1 MADINSFFEEGIKSY
16 IEQSFLK
23 YSKNA
28 KIIFDKN
35 FDTNLIQPLFINDI
49 SLYKNL
55 IQKNKL
61 KSEIWGLIFE
71 LIDQLINKLLS
82 EYNETLKN
90 MKNKIIKYV
99 QKIKKSNEL
108 IELYRKKIKEKEEE
122 ISNNNNN
129 STKYKEKK
137 DNTDNEN
144 DINSE
149 EKYYEKNIAEW
160 NGKLI
165 NKITQYRTKKDEEKN
180 NIGEY
185 QKKLRHRERSVIIGK
200 IRILMIKILQI
211 TITILINE
219 INGVEIKNK
228 NYSKE
233 DNYKLLDEYINDLID
248 KIEKNKDKTYID
260 YTLYIKN
267 FLIQLALIINNKGYK
282 DINISFLKQI
292 LNTFNN
298 IKKVYSNSHI
308 SDLIKYIEKLI
319 SKPDAFLCRNAFAIL
334 KDASLRKIKPRSRN
348 NSFDKNDMMTNNQN
362 NKIEGNRKIDE
373 FITSKKREE
382 KSDSEDDEEDFQ
394 KKLSSVISFK
404 NSSTQN
410 NNLNINFQSQ
420 SSLGLHDTYKHKSL
434 LNDSALSNN
443 SLIYIDNQNG
453 TNLLNSSRISL
464 DDSISKQGM
473 YRSGSCSELLGIN
486 SRLASNLPTLRNTQK
501 EKKKNLLEKF
511 GKKMKMKKINIERKS
526 SNEKLDKIFGKEIR
540 NIVNHNF
547 YNNEG
552 SSYNKNKNTT
562 ATENK
567 KNNTN
572 KNSNDILAVKT
583 PVKNMNESSQKK
595 DDYNNNIGNN
605 VLKQTGIK
613 KNLQLLFNQQTD
625 KF

>member
-23 YSKNA
+23 YSKS
-28 KIIFDKN
+28 IETIFDKN

-61 KSEIWGLIFE
+61 KSEIWGLIYN
-71 LIDQLINKLLS
+71 LIDQKINQLLCGC
-82 EYNETLKN
+82 NDVVKN
-90 MKNKIIKYV
+90 MKNQVIKYT
-99 QKIKKSNEL
+99 QKIKKSNGL
-108 IELYRKKIKEKEEE
+108 IEQYRKLIKEKNEE
-122 ISNNNNN
+122 INNNNK
-129 STKYKEKK
+129 SLKEKK
-137 DNTDNEN
+137 DNSDYEN
-144 DINSE
+144 DLNLE
-149 EKYYEKNIAEW
+149 DKNYENEIAQC

-165 NKITQYRTKKDEEKN
+165 NEITEYRKKKEDEKE
-180 NIGEY
+180 NINRY
-185 QKKLRHRERSVIIGK
+185 QKKLRNRERNVIIGK
-200 IRILMIKILQI
+200 IRILKIKILHI

-219 INGVEIKNK
+219 INGQEIKNK
-228 NYSKE
+228 NYNKE
-233 DNYKLLDEYINDLID
+233 NNYKLLNDYINDFID
-248 KIEKNKDKTYID
+248 KIEKNKDKVYID
-260 YTLYIKN
+260 YTSFIKN

-282 DINISFLKQI
+282 DINISFLNQI

-308 SDLIKYIEKLI
+308 SDVIKYVEKLI
-319 SKPDAFLCRNAFAIL
+319 SKPDTFLCPNAFKIL

-348 NSFDKNDMMTNNQN
+348 NSFDKNDIVNNNQN

-373 FITSKKREE
+373 FITYKKREE

-394 KKLSSVISFK
+394 KKLSNVISFK

-410 NNLNINFQSQ
+410 NIPNINFLSQ

-486 SRLASNLPTLRNTQK
+486 SRLASNLPTLRNTKK

-567 KNNTN
+567 KEKNNS
-572 KNSNDILAVKT
+572 KKISSEILAVKT
-583 PVKNMNESSQKK
+583 PVKNTNENSQEKEEQNI
-595 DDYNNNIGNN
+595 NNNI
-605 VLKQTGIK
+605 LKQSGIK

>member
-23 YSKNA
+23 YSKS
-28 KIIFDKN
+28 IETIFDKN
-35 FDTNLIQPLFINDI
+35 FDTNLIQPLFISDI

-61 KSEIWGLIFE
+61 KSEIWGLIYN
-71 LIDQLINKLLS
+71 LIDQKINQLLCGC
-82 EYNETLKN
+82 NDVVKN
-90 MKNKIIKYV
+90 MKNQVIKYT
-99 QKIKKSNEL
+99 QKIKKSNGL
-108 IELYRKKIKEKEEE
+108 IEQYRKLIKEKNEE
-122 ISNNNNN
+122 INNNNK
-129 STKYKEKK
+129 SLKEKK
-137 DNTDNEN
+137 DNSDYEN
-144 DINSE
+144 DLNLE
-149 EKYYEKNIAEW
+149 DKNYENEIAQC

-165 NKITQYRTKKDEEKN
+165 NEITEYRKKKEDEKE
-180 NIGEY
+180 NINKY
-185 QKKLRHRERSVIIGK
+185 QKKLRNRERNVIIGK
-200 IRILMIKILQI
+200 IRILKIKILHI

-219 INGVEIKNK
+219 INGQEIKNK
-228 NYSKE
+228 NYNKE
-233 DNYKLLDEYINDLID
+233 NNYKLLNDYINDFID
-248 KIEKNKDKTYID
+248 KIEKNKDKVYID
-260 YTLYIKN
+260 YTSFIKN

-282 DINISFLKQI
+282 DINISFLNLI

-308 SDLIKYIEKLI
+308 SEVIKYVEKLI
-319 SKPDAFLCRNAFAIL
+319 SKPDTFLCPNAFKIL

-348 NSFDKNDMMTNNQN
+348 NSFDKNDIVSNNQN

-373 FITSKKREE
+373 FITYKKREE

-394 KKLSSVISFK
+394 KKLSNVISFK

-410 NNLNINFQSQ
+410 NIPNINFLSQ

-486 SRLASNLPTLRNTQK
+486 SRLASNLPTLRNTKK

-567 KNNTN
+567 KEKNNT
-572 KNSNDILAVKT
+572 KKISSEILAVKT
-583 PVKNMNESSQKK
+583 PVKNTNENSQEKEVQNI
-595 DDYNNNIGNN
+595 NNNI
-605 VLKQTGIK
+605 LKQSGIK

>member
-23 YSKNA
+23 YSKS
-28 KIIFDKN
+28 IETIFDKN
-35 FDTNLIQPLFINDI
+35 FDTNLIQPLFISDI

-61 KSEIWGLIFE
+61 KSEIWGLIYN
-71 LIDQLINKLLS
+71 LIDQKINQLLCGC
-82 EYNETLKN
+82 NDVVKN
-90 MKNKIIKYV
+90 MKNQVIKYT
-99 QKIKKSNEL
+99 QKIKKSNGL
-108 IELYRKKIKEKEEE
+108 IEQYRKLIKEKNEE
-122 ISNNNNN
+122 INNNNK
-129 STKYKEKK
+129 SLKEKK
-137 DNTDNEN
+137 DNSDYEN
-144 DINSE
+144 DLNLE
-149 EKYYEKNIAEW
+149 DKNYENEIAQC

-165 NKITQYRTKKDEEKN
+165 NEITEYRKKKEDEKE
-180 NIGEY
+180 NINRY
-185 QKKLRHRERSVIIGK
+185 QKKLRNRERNVIIGK
-200 IRILMIKILQI
+200 IRILKIKILHI

-219 INGVEIKNK
+219 INGQEIKNK
-228 NYSKE
+228 NYNKE
-233 DNYKLLDEYINDLID
+233 NNYKLLNDYINDFID
-248 KIEKNKDKTYID
+248 KIEKNKDKVYID
-260 YTLYIKN
+260 YTSFIKN

-282 DINISFLKQI
+282 DINISFLNQI

-308 SDLIKYIEKLI
+308 SDVIKYVEKLI
-319 SKPDAFLCRNAFAIL
+319 SKPDTFLCPNAFKIL

-348 NSFDKNDMMTNNQN
+348 NSFDKNDIMSNNQN

-373 FITSKKREE
+373 FITYKKREE

-394 KKLSSVISFK
+394 KKLSNVISFK

-410 NNLNINFQSQ
+410 NIPNINFLSQ

-486 SRLASNLPTLRNTQK
+486 SRLASNLPTLRNTKK

-567 KNNTN
+567 KEKNNT
-572 KNSNDILAVKT
+572 KKISSEILAVKT
-583 PVKNMNESSQKK
+583 PVKNKNENSQEKEEQNI
-595 DDYNNNIGNN
+595 NNNI
-605 VLKQTGIK
+605 LKQSGIK

>member
-23 YSKNA
+23 YSKS
-28 KIIFDKN
+28 IETIFDKN
-35 FDTNLIQPLFINDI
+35 FDTNLIQPLFISDI

-61 KSEIWGLIFE
+61 KSEIWGLIYN
-71 LIDQLINKLLS
+71 LIDQKINQLLCGC
-82 EYNETLKN
+82 NDVVKN
-90 MKNKIIKYV
+90 MKNQVIKYT
-99 QKIKKSNEL
+99 QKIKKSNGL
-108 IELYRKKIKEKEEE
+108 IEQYRKLIKEKNEE
-122 ISNNNNN
+122 INNNNK
-129 STKYKEKK
+129 SLKEKK
-137 DNTDNEN
+137 DNSDYEN
-144 DINSE
+144 DLNLE
-149 EKYYEKNIAEW
+149 DKNYENEIAQC

-165 NKITQYRTKKDEEKN
+165 NEITEYRKKKEDEKE
-180 NIGEY
+180 NINRY
-185 QKKLRHRERSVIIGK
+185 QKKLRNRERNVIIGK
-200 IRILMIKILQI
+200 IRILKIKILHI

-219 INGVEIKNK
+219 INGKEIKNK
-228 NYSKE
+228 NYNKE
-233 DNYKLLDEYINDLID
+233 NNYKLLNDYINVFID
-248 KIEKNKDKTYID
+248 KIEKNKDKVYID
-260 YTLYIKN
+260 YTSFIKN

-282 DINISFLKQI
+282 DINISFLNQI

-308 SDLIKYIEKLI
+308 SEVIKYVEKLI
-319 SKPDAFLCRNAFAIL
+319 SKPDTFLCPNAFKIL

-348 NSFDKNDMMTNNQN
+348 NSFDKNDIVNNNQN

-373 FITSKKREE
+373 FITYKKREE

-394 KKLSSVISFK
+394 KKLSNVISFK

-410 NNLNINFQSQ
+410 NIPNINFLSQ

-486 SRLASNLPTLRNTQK
+486 SRLASNLPTLRNTKK

-567 KNNTN
+567 KEKNNT
-572 KNSNDILAVKT
+572 KKISSEILAVKT
-583 PVKNMNESSQKK
+583 PVKNKNENSQEKEEQNI
-595 DDYNNNIGNN
+595 NNNI
-605 VLKQTGIK
+605 LKQSGIK

>member
-23 YSKNA
+23 YSKS
-28 KIIFDKN
+28 IETIFDKN
-35 FDTNLIQPLFINDI
+35 FDTNLIQPLFISDI

-61 KSEIWGLIFE
+61 KSEIWGLIYN
-71 LIDQLINKLLS
+71 LIDQKINQLLCGC
-82 EYNETLKN
+82 NDVVKN
-90 MKNKIIKYV
+90 MKNQVIKYT
-99 QKIKKSNEL
+99 QKIKKSNGL
-108 IELYRKKIKEKEEE
+108 IEQYRKLIKEKNEE
-122 ISNNNNN
+122 INNNNK
-129 STKYKEKK
+129 SLKEKK
-137 DNTDNEN
+137 DNSDYEN
-144 DINSE
+144 DLNLE
-149 EKYYEKNIAEW
+149 DKNYENEIAQC

-165 NKITQYRTKKDEEKN
+165 NEITEYRKKKEDEKE
-180 NIGEY
+180 NINRY
-185 QKKLRHRERSVIIGK
+185 QKKLRNRERNVIIGK
-200 IRILMIKILQI
+200 IRILKIKILHI

-219 INGVEIKNK
+219 INGQEIKNK
-228 NYSKE
+228 NYNKE
-233 DNYKLLDEYINDLID
+233 NNYKLLNDYINDFID
-248 KIEKNKDKTYID
+248 KIEKNKDKVYID
-260 YTLYIKN
+260 YTSFIKN

-282 DINISFLKQI
+282 DINISFLNLI

-308 SDLIKYIEKLI
+308 SDVIKYVEKLI
-319 SKPDAFLCRNAFAIL
+319 SKPDTFLCPNAFKIL

-348 NSFDKNDMMTNNQN
+348 NSFDKNDIVSNNQN

-373 FITSKKREE
+373 FITYKKREE

-394 KKLSSVISFK
+394 KKLSNVISFK

-410 NNLNINFQSQ
+410 NIPNINFLSQ

-486 SRLASNLPTLRNTQK
+486 SRLASNLPTLRNTKK

-567 KNNTN
+567 KEKNNT
-572 KNSNDILAVKT
+572 KKISSEILAVKT
-583 PVKNMNESSQKK
+583 PVKNTNENCQEKEEQNI
-595 DDYNNNIGNN
+595 NNNI
-605 VLKQTGIK
+605 LKQSGIK

>member
-23 YSKNA
+23 YSKS
-28 KIIFDKN
+28 IETIFDKN
-35 FDTNLIQPLFINDI
+35 FDTNLIQPLFISDI

-61 KSEIWGLIFE
+61 KSEIWGLIYN
-71 LIDQLINKLLS
+71 LIDQKINQLLCGC
-82 EYNETLKN
+82 NDVVKN
-90 MKNKIIKYV
+90 MKNQVIKYT
-99 QKIKKSNEL
+99 QKIKKSNGL
-108 IELYRKKIKEKEEE
+108 IEQYRKLIKEKNEE
-122 ISNNNNN
+122 INNNNK
-129 STKYKEKK
+129 SLKEKK
-137 DNTDNEN
+137 DNSDYEN
-144 DINSE
+144 DLNLE
-149 EKYYEKNIAEW
+149 DKNYENEIAQC

-165 NKITQYRTKKDEEKN
+165 NEITEYRKKKEDEKE
-180 NIGEY
+180 NINRY
-185 QKKLRHRERSVIIGK
+185 QKKLRNRERNVIIGK
-200 IRILMIKILQI
+200 IRILKIKILHI

-219 INGVEIKNK
+219 INGQEIKNK
-228 NYSKE
+228 NYNKE
-233 DNYKLLDEYINDLID
+233 NNYKLLNDYINDFID
-248 KIEKNKDKTYID
+248 KIEKNKDKVYID
-260 YTLYIKN
+260 YTSFIKN

-282 DINISFLKQI
+282 DINISFLNLI

-308 SDLIKYIEKLI
+308 SDVIKYVEKLI
-319 SKPDAFLCRNAFAIL
+319 SKPDTFLCPNAFKIL

-348 NSFDKNDMMTNNQN
+348 NSFDKNDIVSNNQN

-373 FITSKKREE
+373 FITYKKREE

-410 NNLNINFQSQ
+410 NIPNINFLSQ

-486 SRLASNLPTLRNTQK
+486 SRLASNLPTLRNTKK

-567 KNNTN
+567 KEKNNT
-572 KNSNDILAVKT
+572 KKISSEILAVKT
-583 PVKNMNESSQKK
+583 PVKNTNENSQEKEEQNI
-595 DDYNNNIGNN
+595 NNNI
-605 VLKQTGIK
+605 LKQSGIK

>member
-23 YSKNA
+23 YSKS
-28 KIIFDKN
+28 IETIFDKN
-35 FDTNLIQPLFINDI
+35 FDTNLIQPLFISDI

-61 KSEIWGLIFE
+61 KSEIWGLIYN
-71 LIDQLINKLLS
+71 LIDQKINQLLCGC
-82 EYNETLKN
+82 NDVVKN
-90 MKNKIIKYV
+90 MKNQVIKYT
-99 QKIKKSNEL
+99 QKIKKSNGL
-108 IELYRKKIKEKEEE
+108 IEQYRKLIKEKNEE
-122 ISNNNNN
+122 INNNNK
-129 STKYKEKK
+129 SLKEKK
-137 DNTDNEN
+137 DNSDYEN
-144 DINSE
+144 DLNLE
-149 EKYYEKNIAEW
+149 DKNYENEIAQC

-165 NKITQYRTKKDEEKN
+165 NEITEYRKKKEDEKE
-180 NIGEY
+180 NINRY
-185 QKKLRHRERSVIIGK
+185 QKKLRNRERNVIIGK
-200 IRILMIKILQI
+200 IRILKIKILHI

-219 INGVEIKNK
+219 INGQEIKNK
-228 NYSKE
+228 NYNKE
-233 DNYKLLDEYINDLID
+233 NNYKLLNDYINDFID
-248 KIEKNKDKTYID
+248 KIEKNKDKVYID
-260 YTLYIKN
+260 YTSFIKN

-282 DINISFLKQI
+282 DINISFLNLI

-308 SDLIKYIEKLI
+308 SDVIKYVEKLI
-319 SKPDAFLCRNAFAIL
+319 SKPDTFLCPNAFKIL

-348 NSFDKNDMMTNNQN
+348 NSFDKNDIMSNNQN

-373 FITSKKREE
+373 FITYKKREE

-394 KKLSSVISFK
+394 KKLSNVISFK

-410 NNLNINFQSQ
+410 NIPNINFLSQ

-486 SRLASNLPTLRNTQK
+486 SRLASNLPTLRNTKK

-567 KNNTN
+567 KEKNNT
-572 KNSNDILAVKT
+572 KKISSEILAVKT
-583 PVKNMNESSQKK
+583 PVKNTNENSQEKEEQNI
-595 DDYNNNIGNN
+595 NNNI
-605 VLKQTGIK
+605 LKQSGIK

>member
-23 YSKNA
+23 YSKS
-28 KIIFDKN
+28 IETIFDKN
-35 FDTNLIQPLFINDI
+35 FDTNLIQPLFISDI

-61 KSEIWGLIFE
+61 KSEIWGLIYN
-71 LIDQLINKLLS
+71 LIDQKINQLLCGC
-82 EYNETLKN
+82 NDVVKN
-90 MKNKIIKYV
+90 MKNQVIKYT
-99 QKIKKSNEL
+99 QKIKKSNGL
-108 IELYRKKIKEKEEE
+108 IEQYRKLIKEKNEE
-122 ISNNNNN
+122 INNNNK
-129 STKYKEKK
+129 SLKEKK
-137 DNTDNEN
+137 DNSDYEN
-144 DINSE
+144 DLNLE
-149 EKYYEKNIAEW
+149 DKNYENEIAQC

-165 NKITQYRTKKDEEKN
+165 NEITEYRKKKEDEKE
-180 NIGEY
+180 NINRY
-185 QKKLRHRERSVIIGK
+185 QKKLRNRERNVIIGK
-200 IRILMIKILQI
+200 IRILKIKILHI

-219 INGVEIKNK
+219 INGQEIKNK
-228 NYSKE
+228 NYNKE
-233 DNYKLLDEYINDLID
+233 NNYKLLNDYINDFID
-248 KIEKNKDKTYID
+248 KIEKNKDKVYID
-260 YTLYIKN
+260 YTSFIKN

-282 DINISFLKQI
+282 DINISFLNLI

-308 SDLIKYIEKLI
+308 SDVIKYVEKLI
-319 SKPDAFLCRNAFAIL
+319 SKPDTFLCPNAFKIL

-348 NSFDKNDMMTNNQN
+348 NSFDKNDIVSNNQN

-373 FITSKKREE
+373 FITYKKREE

-394 KKLSSVISFK
+394 KKLSNVISFK

-410 NNLNINFQSQ
+410 NIPNINFLSQ

-486 SRLASNLPTLRNTQK
+486 SRLASNLPTLRNTKK

-567 KNNTN
+567 KEKNNT
-572 KNSNDILAVKT
+572 KKISSEILAVKT
-583 PVKNMNESSQKK
+583 PVKNTNENSQEKEEQNI
-595 DDYNNNIGNN
+595 NNNI
-605 VLKQTGIK
+605 LKQSGIK

>member
-1 MADINSFFEEGIKSY
+1 MKTKQLNVMGNQIQVIN
-16 IEQSFLK
+16 
-23 YSKNA
+23 
-28 KIIFDKN
+28 
-35 FDTNLIQPLFINDI
+35 
-49 SLYKNL
+49 
-55 IQKNKL
+55 
-61 KSEIWGLIFE
+61 EITE
-71 LIDQLINKLLS
+71 
-82 EYNETLKN
+82 
-90 MKNKIIKYV
+90 
-99 QKIKKSNEL
+99 
-108 IELYRKKIKEKEEE
+108 YRKKKEDEKE
-122 ISNNNNN
+122 N
-129 STKYKEKK
+129 
-137 DNTDNEN
+137 
-144 DINSE
+144 IN
-149 EKYYEKNIAEW
+149 
-160 NGKLI
+160 
-165 NKITQYRTKKDEEKN
+165 R
-180 NIGEY
+180 Y
-185 QKKLRHRERSVIIGK
+185 QKKLRNRERNVIIGK
-200 IRILMIKILQI
+200 IRILKIKILHI

-219 INGVEIKNK
+219 INGQEIKNK
-228 NYSKE
+228 NYNKE
-233 DNYKLLDEYINDLID
+233 NNYKLLNDYINDFID
-248 KIEKNKDKTYID
+248 KIEKNKDKVYID
-260 YTLYIKN
+260 YTSFIKN

-282 DINISFLKQI
+282 DINISFLNQI

-308 SDLIKYIEKLI
+308 SDVIKYVEKLI
-319 SKPDAFLCRNAFAIL
+319 SKPDTFLCPNAFKIL

-348 NSFDKNDMMTNNQN
+348 NSFDKNDIVNNNQN

-373 FITSKKREE
+373 FITYKKREE

-394 KKLSSVISFK
+394 KKLSNVISFK

-410 NNLNINFQSQ
+410 NIPNINFLSQ

-486 SRLASNLPTLRNTQK
+486 SRLASNLPTLRNTKK

-567 KNNTN
+567 KEKNNT
-572 KNSNDILAVKT
+572 KKISSEILAVKT
-583 PVKNMNESSQKK
+583 PVKNTNENSQEKEEQNI
-595 DDYNNNIGNN
+595 NNNI
-605 VLKQTGIK
+605 LKQSGIK

>member
-23 YSKNA
+23 YSKS
-28 KIIFDKN
+28 IETIFDKN
-35 FDTNLIQPLFINDI
+35 FDTNLIQPLFISDI

-61 KSEIWGLIFE
+61 KSEIWGLIYN
-71 LIDQLINKLLS
+71 LIDQKINQLLCGC
-82 EYNETLKN
+82 NDVVKN
-90 MKNKIIKYV
+90 MKNQVIKYT
-99 QKIKKSNEL
+99 QKIKKSNGL
-108 IELYRKKIKEKEEE
+108 IEQYRKLIKEKNEE
-122 ISNNNNN
+122 INNNNK
-129 STKYKEKK
+129 SLKEKQ
-137 DNTDNEN
+137 DNSDYEN
-144 DINSE
+144 DLNLE
-149 EKYYEKNIAEW
+149 DKNYENEIAQC

-165 NKITQYRTKKDEEKN
+165 NEITEYRKKKEDEKE
-180 NIGEY
+180 NINRY
-185 QKKLRHRERSVIIGK
+185 QKKLRNRERNVIIGK
-200 IRILMIKILQI
+200 IRILKIKILHI

-219 INGVEIKNK
+219 INGQEIKNK
-228 NYSKE
+228 NYNKE
-233 DNYKLLDEYINDLID
+233 NNYKLLNDYINDFID
-248 KIEKNKDKTYID
+248 KIEKNKDKVYID
-260 YTLYIKN
+260 YTSFIKN

-282 DINISFLKQI
+282 DINISFLNLI

-308 SDLIKYIEKLI
+308 SDVIKYVEKLI
-319 SKPDAFLCRNAFAIL
+319 SKPDTFLCPNAFKIL

-348 NSFDKNDMMTNNQN
+348 NSFDKNDIVNNNQN

-373 FITSKKREE
+373 FITYKKREE

-394 KKLSSVISFK
+394 KKLSNVISFK

-410 NNLNINFQSQ
+410 NIPNINFLSQ
-420 SSLGLHDTYKHKSL
+420 SSLGLHDTYKHKLL

-486 SRLASNLPTLRNTQK
+486 SRLASNLPTLRNTKK

-567 KNNTN
+567 KEKNNT
-572 KNSNDILAVKT
+572 KKISSEILAVKT
-583 PVKNMNESSQKK
+583 PVKNKNENSQEKEEQTI
-595 DDYNNNIGNN
+595 NNNI
-605 VLKQTGIK
+605 LKQSGIK

>member
-23 YSKNA
+23 YSKS
-28 KIIFDKN
+28 IETIFDKN
-35 FDTNLIQPLFINDI
+35 FDTYLIQPLFISDI

-61 KSEIWGLIFE
+61 KSEIWGLIYN
-71 LIDQLINKLLS
+71 LIDQKINQLLCGC
-82 EYNETLKN
+82 NDVVKN
-90 MKNKIIKYV
+90 MKNQVIKYT
-99 QKIKKSNEL
+99 QKIKKSNGL
-108 IELYRKKIKEKEEE
+108 IEQYRKLIKEKNEE
-122 ISNNNNN
+122 INNNNK
-129 STKYKEKK
+129 SLKEKK
-137 DNTDNEN
+137 DNSDYEN
-144 DINSE
+144 DLNLE
-149 EKYYEKNIAEW
+149 DKNYENEIAQC

-165 NKITQYRTKKDEEKN
+165 NEITEYRKKKEDEKE
-180 NIGEY
+180 NINRY
-185 QKKLRHRERSVIIGK
+185 QKKLRNRERNVIIGK
-200 IRILMIKILQI
+200 IRILKIKILHI

-219 INGVEIKNK
+219 INGQEIKNK
-228 NYSKE
+228 NYNKE
-233 DNYKLLDEYINDLID
+233 NNYKLLNDYINDFID
-248 KIEKNKDKTYID
+248 KIEKNKDKVYID
-260 YTLYIKN
+260 YTSFIKN

-282 DINISFLKQI
+282 DINISFLNLI

-308 SDLIKYIEKLI
+308 SDVIKYVEKLI
-319 SKPDAFLCRNAFAIL
+319 SKPDTFLCPNAFKIL

-348 NSFDKNDMMTNNQN
+348 NSFDKNDIMSNNQN

-373 FITSKKREE
+373 FITYKKREE

-394 KKLSSVISFK
+394 KKLSNVISFK

-410 NNLNINFQSQ
+410 NIPNINFLSQ

-486 SRLASNLPTLRNTQK
+486 SRLASNLPTLRNTKK

-567 KNNTN
+567 NNT
-572 KNSNDILAVKT
+572 KKISSEILAVKT
-583 PVKNMNESSQKK
+583 PVKNTNENSQEKEEQNI
-595 DDYNNNIGNN
+595 NNNI
-605 VLKQTGIK
+605 LKQSGIK

>member
-23 YSKNA
+23 YSKS
-28 KIIFDKN
+28 IETIFDKN
-35 FDTNLIQPLFINDI
+35 FDTNLIQPLFISDI

-61 KSEIWGLIFE
+61 KSEIWGLIYN
-71 LIDQLINKLLS
+71 LIDQKINQLLCGC
-82 EYNETLKN
+82 NDVVKN
-90 MKNKIIKYV
+90 MKNQVIKYT
-99 QKIKKSNEL
+99 QKIKKSNGL
-108 IELYRKKIKEKEEE
+108 IEQYRKLIKEKNEE
-122 ISNNNNN
+122 INNNNK
-129 STKYKEKK
+129 SLKEKK
-137 DNTDNEN
+137 DNSDYEN
-144 DINSE
+144 DLNLE
-149 EKYYEKNIAEW
+149 DKNYENEIAQC

-165 NKITQYRTKKDEEKN
+165 NEITEFRKKKEDEKE
-180 NIGEY
+180 NINRY
-185 QKKLRHRERSVIIGK
+185 QKKLRNRERNVIIGK
-200 IRILMIKILQI
+200 IRILKIKILHI

-219 INGVEIKNK
+219 INGQEIKNK
-228 NYSKE
+228 NYNKE
-233 DNYKLLDEYINDLID
+233 NNYKLLNDYINDFID
-248 KIEKNKDKTYID
+248 KIEKNKDKVYID
-260 YTLYIKN
+260 YTSFIKN

-282 DINISFLKQI
+282 DINISFLNQI

-308 SDLIKYIEKLI
+308 SEVIKYVEKLI
-319 SKPDAFLCRNAFAIL
+319 SKPDTFLCPNAFKIL

-348 NSFDKNDMMTNNQN
+348 NSFDKNDIVNNNQN

-373 FITSKKREE
+373 FITYKKREE

-394 KKLSSVISFK
+394 KKLSNVISFK

-410 NNLNINFQSQ
+410 NIPNINFLSQ

-486 SRLASNLPTLRNTQK
+486 SRLASNLPTLRNTKK

-567 KNNTN
+567 KEKNNT
-572 KNSNDILAVKT
+572 KKISSEILAVKT
-583 PVKNMNESSQKK
+583 PVKNTNENSQEKEEQNI
-595 DDYNNNIGNN
+595 NNNI
-605 VLKQTGIK
+605 LKQSGIK

>member
-23 YSKNA
+23 YSKS
-28 KIIFDKN
+28 IETIFDKN
-35 FDTNLIQPLFINDI
+35 FDTNLIQPLFISDI

-61 KSEIWGLIFE
+61 KSEIWGLIYN
-71 LIDQLINKLLS
+71 LIDQKINQLL
-82 EYNETLKN
+82 YVCNDVVKN
-90 MKNKIIKYV
+90 MKNQVIKYT
-99 QKIKKSNEL
+99 QKIKKSNGL
-108 IELYRKKIKEKEEE
+108 IEQYRKLIKEKNEE
-122 ISNNNNN
+122 INNNNK
-129 STKYKEKK
+129 SLKEKK
-137 DNTDNEN
+137 DNSDYEN
-144 DINSE
+144 DLNLE
-149 EKYYEKNIAEW
+149 DKNYENEIAQC

-165 NKITQYRTKKDEEKN
+165 NEITEYRKKKEDEKE
-180 NIGEY
+180 NINRY
-185 QKKLRHRERSVIIGK
+185 QKKLRNRERNVIIGK
-200 IRILMIKILQI
+200 IRILKIKILHI

-219 INGVEIKNK
+219 INGQEIKNK
-228 NYSKE
+228 NYNKE
-233 DNYKLLDEYINDLID
+233 NNYKLLNDYINDFID
-248 KIEKNKDKTYID
+248 KIEKNKDKVYID
-260 YTLYIKN
+260 YTSFIKN

-282 DINISFLKQI
+282 DINISFLNQI

-308 SDLIKYIEKLI
+308 SEVIKYVEKLI
-319 SKPDAFLCRNAFAIL
+319 SKPDTFLCPNAFKIL

-348 NSFDKNDMMTNNQN
+348 NSFDKNDIVNNNQN

-373 FITSKKREE
+373 FITYKKREE

-394 KKLSSVISFK
+394 KKLSNVISFK

-486 SRLASNLPTLRNTQK
+486 SRLASNLPTLRNTKK

-567 KNNTN
+567 KEKNNT
-572 KNSNDILAVKT
+572 KKISSEILAVKT
-583 PVKNMNESSQKK
+583 PVKNTNENSQEKEEQNI
-595 DDYNNNIGNN
+595 NNNI
-605 VLKQTGIK
+605 LKQSGIK

>member
-23 YSKNA
+23 YSKS
-28 KIIFDKN
+28 IETIFDKN
-35 FDTNLIQPLFINDI
+35 FDTNLIQPLFISDI

-61 KSEIWGLIFE
+61 KSEIWGLIYN
-71 LIDQLINKLLS
+71 LIDQKINQLLCGC
-82 EYNETLKN
+82 NDVVKN
-90 MKNKIIKYV
+90 MKNQVIKYT
-99 QKIKKSNEL
+99 QKIKKSNGL
-108 IELYRKKIKEKEEE
+108 IEQYRKLIKEKNEE
-122 ISNNNNN
+122 INNNNK
-129 STKYKEKK
+129 SLKEKN
-137 DNTDNEN
+137 DNSDYEN
-144 DINSE
+144 DLNLE
-149 EKYYEKNIAEW
+149 DKNYENEIAQC

-165 NKITQYRTKKDEEKN
+165 NEITEYRKKKEDEKE
-180 NIGEY
+180 NINRY
-185 QKKLRHRERSVIIGK
+185 QKKLRNRERNVIIGK
-200 IRILMIKILQI
+200 IRILKIKILHI

-219 INGVEIKNK
+219 INGQEIKNK
-228 NYSKE
+228 NYNKE
-233 DNYKLLDEYINDLID
+233 NNYKLLNDYINDFID
-248 KIEKNKDKTYID
+248 KIEKNKDKVYID
-260 YTLYIKN
+260 YTSFIKN

-282 DINISFLKQI
+282 DINISFLNQI

-308 SDLIKYIEKLI
+308 SDVIKYVEKLI
-319 SKPDAFLCRNAFAIL
+319 SKPDTFLCPNAFKIL

-348 NSFDKNDMMTNNQN
+348 NSFDKNDIVSNNQN

-373 FITSKKREE
+373 FITYKKREE

-394 KKLSSVISFK
+394 KKLSNVISFK

-410 NNLNINFQSQ
+410 NIPNINFLSQ

-486 SRLASNLPTLRNTQK
+486 SRLASNLPTLRNTKK

-567 KNNTN
+567 KEKNNN
-572 KNSNDILAVKT
+572 EKISSEILAVKT
-583 PVKNMNESSQKK
+583 PVKNKNENSQEKEEQNI
-595 DDYNNNIGNN
+595 NNNI
-605 VLKQTGIK
+605 LKQSGIK

>member
-23 YSKNA
+23 YSKS
-28 KIIFDKN
+28 IETIFDKN
-35 FDTNLIQPLFINDI
+35 FDTNLIQPLFISDI

-61 KSEIWGLIFE
+61 KSEIWGLIYN
-71 LIDQLINKLLS
+71 LIDQKINQLLCGC
-82 EYNETLKN
+82 NDVVKN
-90 MKNKIIKYV
+90 MKNQVIKYT
-99 QKIKKSNEL
+99 QKIKKSNGL
-108 IELYRKKIKEKEEE
+108 IEQYRKLIKEKNEE
-122 ISNNNNN
+122 INNNNK
-129 STKYKEKK
+129 SLKEKK
-137 DNTDNEN
+137 DNSDYEN
-144 DINSE
+144 DLNLE
-149 EKYYEKNIAEW
+149 DKNYENEIAQC

-165 NKITQYRTKKDEEKN
+165 NEIKEYRKKKEEEKE
-180 NIGEY
+180 NINRY
-185 QKKLRHRERSVIIGK
+185 QKKLRNRERNVIIGK
-200 IRILMIKILQI
+200 IRILKIKILHI

-219 INGVEIKNK
+219 INGQEIKNK
-228 NYSKE
+228 NYNKE
-233 DNYKLLDEYINDLID
+233 NNYKLLNDYINDFID
-248 KIEKNKDKTYID
+248 KIEKNKDKVYID
-260 YTLYIKN
+260 YTSFIKN

-282 DINISFLKQI
+282 DINISFLNLI

-308 SDLIKYIEKLI
+308 SEVIKYVEKLI
-319 SKPDAFLCRNAFAIL
+319 SKPDTFLCPNAFKIL

-348 NSFDKNDMMTNNQN
+348 NSFDKNDIVSNNQN

-373 FITSKKREE
+373 FITYKKREE

-394 KKLSSVISFK
+394 KKLSNVISFK

-410 NNLNINFQSQ
+410 NIPNINFLSQ

-486 SRLASNLPTLRNTQK
+486 SRLASNLPTLRNTKK

-567 KNNTN
+567 KEKNNS
-572 KNSNDILAVKT
+572 KKISSEILAVKT
-583 PVKNMNESSQKK
+583 PVKNTNENSQEKEEQNI
-595 DDYNNNIGNN
+595 NNNI
-605 VLKQTGIK
+605 LKQSGIK

>member
-23 YSKNA
+23 YSKS
-28 KIIFDKN
+28 IETIFDKN
-35 FDTNLIQPLFINDI
+35 FDTNLIQPLFISDI

-61 KSEIWGLIFE
+61 KSEIWGLIYN
-71 LIDQLINKLLS
+71 LIDQKINQLLCGC
-82 EYNETLKN
+82 NDVVKN
-90 MKNKIIKYV
+90 MKNQVIKYT
-99 QKIKKSNEL
+99 QKIKKSNGL
-108 IELYRKKIKEKEEE
+108 IEQYRKLIKEKNEE
-122 ISNNNNN
+122 INNNNK
-129 STKYKEKK
+129 SLKEKK
-137 DNTDNEN
+137 DNSDYEN
-144 DINSE
+144 DLNLE
-149 EKYYEKNIAEW
+149 DKNYENEIAQC

-165 NKITQYRTKKDEEKN
+165 NEITEYRKKKEDEKE
-180 NIGEY
+180 NINRY
-185 QKKLRHRERSVIIGK
+185 QKKLRNRERNVIIGK
-200 IRILMIKILQI
+200 IRILKIKILHI

-219 INGVEIKNK
+219 INGQEIKNK
-228 NYSKE
+228 NYNKE
-233 DNYKLLDEYINDLID
+233 NNYKLLNDYINDFID
-248 KIEKNKDKTYID
+248 KIEKNKDKVYID
-260 YTLYIKN
+260 YTSFIKN

-282 DINISFLKQI
+282 DINISFLNQI

-308 SDLIKYIEKLI
+308 SEVIKYVEKLI
-319 SKPDAFLCRNAFAIL
+319 SKPDTFLCPNAFKIL

-348 NSFDKNDMMTNNQN
+348 NSFDKNDIVSNNQN

-373 FITSKKREE
+373 FITYKKREE

-394 KKLSSVISFK
+394 KKLSNVISFK

-410 NNLNINFQSQ
+410 NIPNINFLSQ

-486 SRLASNLPTLRNTQK
+486 SRLASNLPTLRNTKK

-567 KNNTN
+567 KEKNNT
-572 KNSNDILAVKT
+572 KKISSEILAVKT
-583 PVKNMNESSQKK
+583 PVKNKNENSQEKEEQNI
-595 DDYNNNIGNN
+595 NNNI
-605 VLKQTGIK
+605 LKQSGIK

>member
-23 YSKNA
+23 YSKS
-28 KIIFDKN
+28 IETIFDKN
-35 FDTNLIQPLFINDI
+35 FDTNLIQPLFISDI

-61 KSEIWGLIFE
+61 KSEIWGLIYN
-71 LIDQLINKLLS
+71 LIDQKINQLLCGC
-82 EYNETLKN
+82 NDVVKN
-90 MKNKIIKYV
+90 MKNQVIKYT
-99 QKIKKSNEL
+99 QKIKKSNGL
-108 IELYRKKIKEKEEE
+108 IEQYRKLIKEKNEE
-122 ISNNNNN
+122 INNNNK
-129 STKYKEKK
+129 SLKEKK
-137 DNTDNEN
+137 DNSDYEN
-144 DINSE
+144 DLNLE
-149 EKYYEKNIAEW
+149 DKNYENEIAQC

-165 NKITQYRTKKDEEKN
+165 NEITEYRKKKEDEKE
-180 NIGEY
+180 NINRY
-185 QKKLRHRERSVIIGK
+185 QKKLRNRERNVIIGK
-200 IRILMIKILQI
+200 IRILKIKILHI

-219 INGVEIKNK
+219 INGQEIKNK
-228 NYSKE
+228 NYNKE
-233 DNYKLLDEYINDLID
+233 NNYKLLNDYINDFID
-248 KIEKNKDKTYID
+248 KIEKNKDKVYID
-260 YTLYIKN
+260 YTSFIKN

-282 DINISFLKQI
+282 DINISFLNLI

-308 SDLIKYIEKLI
+308 SDVIKYVEKLI
-319 SKPDAFLCRNAFAIL
+319 SKPDTFLCPNAFKIL

-348 NSFDKNDMMTNNQN
+348 NSFDKNDIMSNNQN

-373 FITSKKREE
+373 FITYKKREE

-394 KKLSSVISFK
+394 KKLSNVISFK

-410 NNLNINFQSQ
+410 NIPNINFLSQ

-464 DDSISKQGM
+464 DDSISKQSM

-486 SRLASNLPTLRNTQK
+486 SRLASNLPTLRNTKK

-567 KNNTN
+567 KEKNNT
-572 KNSNDILAVKT
+572 KKISSEILAVKT
-583 PVKNMNESSQKK
+583 PVKNTNENSQEKEEQNI
-595 DDYNNNIGNN
+595 NNNI
-605 VLKQTGIK
+605 LKQSGIK

>member
-23 YSKNA
+23 YSKS
-28 KIIFDKN
+28 IETIFDKN
-35 FDTNLIQPLFINDI
+35 FDTNLIQPLFISDI

-61 KSEIWGLIFE
+61 KSEIWGLIYN
-71 LIDQLINKLLS
+71 LIDQKINQLLCGC
-82 EYNETLKN
+82 NDVVKN
-90 MKNKIIKYV
+90 MKNQVIKYT
-99 QKIKKSNEL
+99 QKIKKSNGL
-108 IELYRKKIKEKEEE
+108 IEQYRKLIKEKNEE
-122 ISNNNNN
+122 INNNNK
-129 STKYKEKK
+129 SLKEKK
-137 DNTDNEN
+137 DNSDYEN
-144 DINSE
+144 DLNLE
-149 EKYYEKNIAEW
+149 DKNYENEIAQC

-165 NKITQYRTKKDEEKN
+165 NEITEYRKKKEDEKE
-180 NIGEY
+180 NINRY
-185 QKKLRHRERSVIIGK
+185 QKKLRNRERNVIIGK
-200 IRILMIKILQI
+200 IRILKIKILHI

-219 INGVEIKNK
+219 INGQEIKNK
-228 NYSKE
+228 NYNKE
-233 DNYKLLDEYINDLID
+233 NNYKLLNDYINVFID
-248 KIEKNKDKTYID
+248 KIEKNKDKVYID
-260 YTLYIKN
+260 YTSFIKN

-282 DINISFLKQI
+282 DINISFLNQI

-308 SDLIKYIEKLI
+308 SEVIKYVEKLI
-319 SKPDAFLCRNAFAIL
+319 SKPDTFLCPNAFKIL

-348 NSFDKNDMMTNNQN
+348 NSFDKNDIVNNNQN

-373 FITSKKREE
+373 FITYKKREE

-410 NNLNINFQSQ
+410 NIPNINFLSQ

-486 SRLASNLPTLRNTQK
+486 SRLASNLPTLRNTKK

-567 KNNTN
+567 KEKNNT
-572 KNSNDILAVKT
+572 KKISSEILAVKT
-583 PVKNMNESSQKK
+583 PVKNKNENSQEKEEQNI
-595 DDYNNNIGNN
+595 NNNI
-605 VLKQTGIK
+605 LKQSGIK

>member
-23 YSKNA
+23 YSKS
-28 KIIFDKN
+28 IETIFDKN
-35 FDTNLIQPLFINDI
+35 FDTNLIQPLFISDI

-61 KSEIWGLIFE
+61 KSEIWGLIYN
-71 LIDQLINKLLS
+71 LIDQKINQLLCGC
-82 EYNETLKN
+82 NDVVKN
-90 MKNKIIKYV
+90 MKNQVIKYT
-99 QKIKKSNEL
+99 QKIKKSNGL
-108 IELYRKKIKEKEEE
+108 IEQYRKLIKEKNEE
-122 ISNNNNN
+122 INNNNK
-129 STKYKEKK
+129 SLKEKK
-137 DNTDNEN
+137 DNSDYEN
-144 DINSE
+144 DLNLE
-149 EKYYEKNIAEW
+149 DKNYENEIAQC

-165 NKITQYRTKKDEEKN
+165 NEITEYRKKKEDEKE
-180 NIGEY
+180 NINKY
-185 QKKLRHRERSVIIGK
+185 QKKLRNRERNVIIGK
-200 IRILMIKILQI
+200 IRILKIKILHI

-219 INGVEIKNK
+219 INGQEIKNK
-228 NYSKE
+228 NYNKE
-233 DNYKLLDEYINDLID
+233 NNYKLLNDYINDFID
-248 KIEKNKDKTYID
+248 KIEKNKDKVYID
-260 YTLYIKN
+260 YTSFIKN

-282 DINISFLKQI
+282 DINISFLNLI

-308 SDLIKYIEKLI
+308 SEVIKYVEKLI
-319 SKPDAFLCRNAFAIL
+319 SKPDTFLCPNAFKIL

-348 NSFDKNDMMTNNQN
+348 NSFDKNDIVNNNQN

-373 FITSKKREE
+373 FITYKKREE

-394 KKLSSVISFK
+394 KKLSNVISFK

-410 NNLNINFQSQ
+410 NIPNINFLSQ

-486 SRLASNLPTLRNTQK
+486 SRLASNLPTLRNTKK

-567 KNNTN
+567 KEKNNT
-572 KNSNDILAVKT
+572 KKISSEILAVKT
-583 PVKNMNESSQKK
+583 PVKNTNENSQEKEVQNI
-595 DDYNNNIGNN
+595 NNNI
-605 VLKQTGIK
+605 LKQSGIK

>member
-23 YSKNA
+23 YSKS
-28 KIIFDKN
+28 IETIFDKN
-35 FDTNLIQPLFINDI
+35 FDTNLIQPLFISDI

-61 KSEIWGLIFE
+61 KSEIWGLIYN
-71 LIDQLINKLLS
+71 LIDQKINQLLCGC
-82 EYNETLKN
+82 NDVVKN
-90 MKNKIIKYV
+90 MKNQVIKYT
-99 QKIKKSNEL
+99 QKIKKSNGL
-108 IELYRKKIKEKEEE
+108 IEQYRKLIKEKNEE
-122 ISNNNNN
+122 INNNNK
-129 STKYKEKK
+129 SLKEKK
-137 DNTDNEN
+137 DNSDYEN
-144 DINSE
+144 DLNLE
-149 EKYYEKNIAEW
+149 DKNYENEIAQC

-165 NKITQYRTKKDEEKN
+165 NEITEYRKKKEDEKE
-180 NIGEY
+180 NINRY
-185 QKKLRHRERSVIIGK
+185 QKKLRNKERYVIIGK
-200 IRILMIKILQI
+200 IRILKIKILHI

-219 INGVEIKNK
+219 INGQEIKNK
-228 NYSKE
+228 NYNKE
-233 DNYKLLDEYINDLID
+233 NNYKLLNDYINDFID
-248 KIEKNKDKTYID
+248 KIEKNKDKVYID
-260 YTLYIKN
+260 YTSFIKN

-282 DINISFLKQI
+282 DINISFLNLI

-308 SDLIKYIEKLI
+308 SDVIKYVEKLI
-319 SKPDAFLCRNAFAIL
+319 SKPDTFLCPNAFKIL

-348 NSFDKNDMMTNNQN
+348 NSFDKNDIVSNNQN

-373 FITSKKREE
+373 FITYKKREE

-394 KKLSSVISFK
+394 KKLSNVISFK

-410 NNLNINFQSQ
+410 NIPNINFLSQ

-486 SRLASNLPTLRNTQK
+486 SRLASNLPTLRNTKK

-567 KNNTN
+567 KEKNNT
-572 KNSNDILAVKT
+572 KKISSEILAVKT
-583 PVKNMNESSQKK
+583 PVKNKNENSQEKEEQNI
-595 DDYNNNIGNN
+595 NNNI
-605 VLKQTGIK
+605 LKQSGIK

>member
-23 YSKNA
+23 YSKS
-28 KIIFDKN
+28 IETIFDKN
-35 FDTNLIQPLFINDI
+35 FDTNLIQPLFISDI

-61 KSEIWGLIFE
+61 KSEIWGLIYN
-71 LIDQLINKLLS
+71 LIDQKINQLLFGC
-82 EYNETLKN
+82 NDVVKN
-90 MKNKIIKYV
+90 MKNQVIKYT
-99 QKIKKSNEL
+99 QKIKKSNGL
-108 IELYRKKIKEKEEE
+108 IEQYRKLIKEKNEE
-122 ISNNNNN
+122 INNNNK
-129 STKYKEKK
+129 SLKEKQ
-137 DNTDNEN
+137 DNSDYEN
-144 DINSE
+144 DLNLE
-149 EKYYEKNIAEW
+149 DKNYENEIAQC

-165 NKITQYRTKKDEEKN
+165 NEITEYRKKKEDEKE
-180 NIGEY
+180 NINRY
-185 QKKLRHRERSVIIGK
+185 QKKLRNRERNVIIGK
-200 IRILMIKILQI
+200 IRILKIKILHI

-219 INGVEIKNK
+219 INGQEIKNK
-228 NYSKE
+228 NYNKE
-233 DNYKLLDEYINDLID
+233 NNYKLLNDYINDFID
-248 KIEKNKDKTYID
+248 KIEKNKDKVYID
-260 YTLYIKN
+260 YTSFIKN

-282 DINISFLKQI
+282 DINISFLNQI

-308 SDLIKYIEKLI
+308 SDVIKYVEKLI
-319 SKPDAFLCRNAFAIL
+319 SKPDTFLCPNAFKIL

-348 NSFDKNDMMTNNQN
+348 NSFDKNDIVNNNQN

-373 FITSKKREE
+373 FITYKKREE

-394 KKLSSVISFK
+394 KKLSNVISFK

-410 NNLNINFQSQ
+410 NIPNINFLSQ

-486 SRLASNLPTLRNTQK
+486 SRLASNLPTLRNTKK

-567 KNNTN
+567 KEKNNT
-572 KNSNDILAVKT
+572 KKISSEILAVKT
-583 PVKNMNESSQKK
+583 PVKNTNENSQEKEEQNIN
-595 DDYNNNIGNN
+595 YNI
-605 VLKQTGIK
+605 LKQSGIK

>member
-23 YSKNA
+23 YSKS
-28 KIIFDKN
+28 IETIFDKN
-35 FDTNLIQPLFINDI
+35 FDTNLIQPLFISDI

-61 KSEIWGLIFE
+61 KSEIWGLIYN
-71 LIDQLINKLLS
+71 LIDQKINQLLCGC
-82 EYNETLKN
+82 NDVVKN
-90 MKNKIIKYV
+90 MKNQVIKYT
-99 QKIKKSNEL
+99 QKIKKSNGL
-108 IELYRKKIKEKEEE
+108 IEQYRKLIKEKNEE
-122 ISNNNNN
+122 INNNNK
-129 STKYKEKK
+129 SLKEKK
-137 DNTDNEN
+137 DNSDYEN
-144 DINSE
+144 DLNLE
-149 EKYYEKNIAEW
+149 DKNYENEIAQC

-165 NKITQYRTKKDEEKN
+165 NEITEYRKKKEDEKE
-180 NIGEY
+180 NINRY
-185 QKKLRHRERSVIIGK
+185 QKKLRNRERNVIIGK
-200 IRILMIKILQI
+200 IRILKIKILHI

-219 INGVEIKNK
+219 INGQEIKNK
-228 NYSKE
+228 NYNKE
-233 DNYKLLDEYINDLID
+233 NNYKLLNDYINDFID
-248 KIEKNKDKTYID
+248 KIEKNKDKVYID
-260 YTLYIKN
+260 YTSFIKN

-282 DINISFLKQI
+282 DINISFLNLI

-308 SDLIKYIEKLI
+308 SDVIKYVEKLI
-319 SKPDAFLCRNAFAIL
+319 SKPDTFLYPNAFKIL

-348 NSFDKNDMMTNNQN
+348 NSFDKNDIVSNNQN

-373 FITSKKREE
+373 FITYKKREE

-394 KKLSSVISFK
+394 KKLSNVISFK

-410 NNLNINFQSQ
+410 NIPNINFLSQ

-486 SRLASNLPTLRNTQK
+486 SRLASNLPTLRNTKK

-567 KNNTN
+567 KEKNNT
-572 KNSNDILAVKT
+572 KKISSEILAVKT
-583 PVKNMNESSQKK
+583 PVKNTNENSQEKEEQNI
-595 DDYNNNIGNN
+595 NNNI
-605 VLKQTGIK
+605 LKQSGIK